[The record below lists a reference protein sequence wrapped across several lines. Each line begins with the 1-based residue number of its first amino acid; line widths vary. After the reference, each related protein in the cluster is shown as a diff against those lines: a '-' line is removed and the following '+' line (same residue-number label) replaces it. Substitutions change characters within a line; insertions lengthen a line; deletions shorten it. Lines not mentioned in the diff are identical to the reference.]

1 MRTVACVGERRP
13 LDEVVAAHI
22 AAVGCRD
29 ERLRR
34 ELIEAAVSEEFVFCS
49 SVGESHGRDEFF
61 DAIDAVQAR
70 VPPGSVLARSTP
82 IDEHHGRARFGWR
95 FEDPETGTSFDDQPF
110 GVYLRGMDF
119 ATLDADGRLA
129 SLTVFG
135 DAVRAEQTPTSSR
148 VSATRRRAGIADG
161 SIT

>member
-1 MRTVACVGERRP
+1 MSRSAGNIGRGGPRPVASSAVRTVAYVGERRP
-13 LDEVVAAHI
+13 IDEVVAAYI

-29 ERLRR
+29 EMLRR
-34 ELIEAAVSEEFVFCS
+34 ELIEAAVSDEFVFCS
-49 SVGESHGRDEFF
+49 SVGESHGRNGFF

-95 FEDPETGTSFDDQPF
+95 FEDPATGKSFDEQPF

-119 ATLDADGRLA
+119 ATLDEDGRLA
-129 SLTVFG
+129 SLTVFV
-135 DAVRAEQTPTSSR
+135 DASL
-148 VSATRRRAGIADG
+148 G
-161 SIT
+161 

>member
-1 MRTVACVGERRP
+1 VRTVACVGARRP
-13 LDEVVAAHI
+13 LDEVVAAYI
-22 AAVGCRD
+22 AAVGCRE

-34 ELIEAAVSEEFVFCS
+34 ELIEAAVSEKFVFCS

-61 DAIDAVQAR
+61 DAIDAVQGR

-95 FEDPETGTSFDDQPF
+95 FEDPETGTSFDEQPF

-119 ATLDADGRLA
+119 ATLDDDGRLA
-129 SLTVFG
+129 SLTVFV
-135 DAVRAEQTPTSSR
+135 DAVWAEETQSSSS
-148 VSATRRRAGIADG
+148 VHASVGKPAIADG
-161 SIT
+161 SAT